1 MARLLWPSSLMLKTA
16 VRRICRS
23 MASLLVSLDLR
34 PSGFEPRSDKS
45 LFNPFVNQPQEDGL
59 PVSLLSEG

>member
-1 MARLLWPSSLMLKTA
+1 MLKTA